1 MSLVFGISS
10 ARELLDKLRRNE
22 ARLLEALSTNDEEAI
37 GDALFDFAVTGHSV
51 KDWAKEAAASLA
63 SGIDVEAFVKAN
75 VNLQACRDIANS
87 SKHQSIT
94 QYVAATARVYA
105 SANAVY
111 SVSGFGKQEPIDTE
125 NYAHFK
131 IKILMTDGIKIE
143 LREFTKNVVAA
154 WDSLLHQLGV

>member
-1 MSLVFGISS
+1 MSLVFNISN
-10 ARELLDKLRRNE
+10 ARDLLHKLRRDE
-22 ARLLEALSTNDEEAI
+22 ERLLDALSSNNEETI
-37 GDALFDFAVTGHSV
+37 GDALFDFAVTGYSI
-51 KDWAKEAAASLA
+51 KDWAKRAAASHPA
-63 SGIDVEAFVKAN
+63 GIDVEAFVREN
-75 VNLQACRDIANS
+75 VYLQACRDIANS

-125 NYAHFK
+125 DYAPFK

-143 LREFTKNVVAA
+143 LRQFAKNVITA
-154 WDSLLHQLGV
+154 WDGLLNQLGV

>member
-22 ARLLEALSTNDEEAI
+22 ARLLDALSTNDEEAI

-51 KDWAKEAAASLA
+51 KDWAKQAAASAA
-63 SGIDVEAFVKAN
+63 SSIDVEAFVKAN

-111 SVSGFGKQEPIDTE
+111 SVSVGGKQEPIDVE
-125 NYAHFK
+125 NYAPFK
-131 IKILMTDGIKIE
+131 IKVLMNDGIKIE
-143 LREFTKNVVAA
+143 LREFARNVVAA
-154 WDSLLHQLGV
+154 WDRLLHQLGV